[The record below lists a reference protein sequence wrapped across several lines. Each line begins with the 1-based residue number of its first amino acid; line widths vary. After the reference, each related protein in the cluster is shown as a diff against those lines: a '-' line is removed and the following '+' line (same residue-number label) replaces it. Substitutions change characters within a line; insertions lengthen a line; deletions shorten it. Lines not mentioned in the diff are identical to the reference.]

1 MSAARVAVPRR
12 ARLAA
17 VAMNPALVLVALVA
31 VFAGPSLDVPW
42 APLLPLMGLLLVA
55 LFLAATLL
63 PRRLDVPALLLDS
76 PVQGPWE
83 ALNSPATKTPS
94 HGTHG
99 YGQTYAVDLVHTPA
113 DDPRPTFGQGR
124 AMRPP
129 TDYPAFDQPVH
140 AVADGVVS
148 RTSDRY
154 RDHRS
159 RSTWLAVA
167 FMMIEG
173 VVRELGGPGPVL
185 GNHLVLRLADGS
197 HVVYAHLRRG
207 SLGVR
212 AGQQVRAGQVVARC
226 GNSGNSSEPHLHV
239 QRCDVARVSRAVGLP
254 WAVRGG
260 RPDGTDGL
268 PADGEVL
275 DGRPAA
281 PQDTGP

>member
-1 MSAARVAVPRR
+1 MSAAHVSIPRH
-12 ARLAA
+12 ARLAT
-17 VAMNPALVLVALVA
+17 VAMNPVLMVLGLVA
-31 VFAGPSLDVPW
+31 VVAGPFLDVPW
-42 APLLPLMGLLLVA
+42 APLLPLAGVLLIA
-55 LFLAATLL
+55 LYLAATFL
-63 PRRLDVPALLLDS
+63 PRRLEVPVLLLDS

-83 ALNSPATKTPS
+83 ALNSPTTKTPS

-113 DDPRPTFGQGR
+113 DPSRPTFGQGP

-129 TDYPAFDQPVH
+129 TDYPAFDRPVH
-140 AVADGVVS
+140 AVADAVVA

-159 RSTWLAVA
+159 RSSWLAVV
-167 FMMIEG
+167 FMMAEG
-173 VVRELGGPGPVL
+173 MVRELGGPGPVL
-185 GNHLVLRLADGS
+185 GNHVVLRLADGT
-197 HVVYAHLRRG
+197 HAVYAHLRRG
-207 SLGVR
+207 SLEVST
-212 AGQQVRAGQVVARC
+212 GQEVRAGQVIARC

-239 QRCDVARVSRAVGLP
+239 QRCDAARVSRAVGLP

-275 DGRPAA
+275 DGRPAD
-281 PQDTGP
+281 PQATRP